1 MKQSKKLKIVLISG
15 VTTGVEW
22 AKTILEQN
30 YEISAFFNY
39 GDIKKKQFSDFGDFN
54 ELSSRYKIPQ
64 YKVLTNIN
72 DAENV
77 EVLNKIKPDLILVLG
92 WSQLLKNEI
101 IKIPNIGVFG
111 SHPTLLPKYRGRAP
125 IPWTIIKGLKKSGLT
140 FFWIDE
146 GVDNGDI
153 LDQKEFFISEKEDA
167 TSLMEKITEIGKIML
182 IENLTKI
189 EKGIITRKKQDELD
203 FIEDWS
209 KRTPEDGRID
219 WSKSAEEIHTLIRA
233 TTHPYPGAYTI
244 YKNKKIKIW
253 KAATEQDDVEGFG
266 RIISVG
272 ETNVRISTGKGNI
285 IIERISVSDKDEAS
299 AFDES
304 EKIELKEIF
313 HESTIGENLN

>member
-15 VTTGVEW
+15 VTAGVEW
-22 AKTILEQN
+22 AKIILELN
-30 YEISAFFNY
+30 YEISAFFTY
-39 GDIKKKQFSDFGDFN
+39 DDVKKKHFSDFGDFN
-54 ELSSRYKIPQ
+54 LLSSRHKIPQ
-64 YKVLTNIN
+64 YKVLGNIN
-72 DAENV
+72 DAENI
-77 EVLNKIKPDLILVLG
+77 EILKKIKPNLILVLG

-101 IKIPNIGVFG
+101 IKIPDIGVFG

-146 GVDNGDI
+146 GIDNGDI
-153 LDQKEFFISEKEDA
+153 LDQKEFFISENEDA
-167 TSLMEKITEIGKIML
+167 TSLMEKITETGKIML
-182 IENLTKI
+182 KENLIKI
-189 EKGIITRKKQDELD
+189 QEGVITRKKQDKLD
-203 FIEDWS
+203 FIEDWP
-209 KRTPEDGRID
+209 KRTPEDGKID
-219 WSKSAEEIHTLIRA
+219 WSRSAEEIHTLIRA

-253 KAATEQDDVEGFG
+253 KAVIEHDDVEGFG

-285 IIERISVSDKDEAS
+285 IIKKISVSDKDEIL

-304 EKIELKEIF
+304 EKIELKNIF
-313 HESTIGENLN
+313 DESTIGENLN

>member
-1 MKQSKKLKIVLISG
+1 MKQYENLKIVFVSG
-15 VTTGVEW
+15 VTGGVEW
-22 AKTILEQN
+22 AKTILESG
-30 YEISAFFNY
+30 YKISAFFTY
-39 GDIKKKQFSDFGDFN
+39 DEIKKKNYSDFGDFSS
-54 ELSSRYKIPQ
+54 LSKKYNIPHYKI
-64 YKVLTNIN
+64 KGNIN
-72 DAENV
+72 DLENV
-77 EVLNKIKPDLILVLG
+77 TIIKKIEPDLILVLG
-92 WSQLLKNEI
+92 WSQLLKI
-101 IKIPNIGVFG
+101 DLIKIPKIGVFG
-111 SHPTLLPKYRGRAP
+111 SHPTILPKYRGRAP
-125 IPWTIIKGLKKSGLT
+125 IPWTIIKELKKSGLT

-146 GVDNGDI
+146 GIDNGDI
-153 LDQKEFFISEKEDA
+153 LDQKQFLISENQDA
-167 TSLMEKITEIGKIML
+167 TSLMQKIIEIGKIML
-182 IENLTKI
+182 KENLAQI
-189 EKGIITRKKQDELD
+189 QKGIIIRKKQNELD
-203 FIEDWS
+203 FIEEWP